1 MSQYA
6 LVRPSKMN
14 FGEWLV
20 VDTPPEKLFRLEAQ
34 CRSLENSTEAGK
46 LAALLLKQNF
56 KQQELLQSALHE
68 IARLELLLMHNHHAA

>member
-1 MSQYA
+1 MSQDV

-20 VDTPPEKLFRLEAQ
+20 VSTPPEKLFHLEAQ
-34 CRSLENSTEAGK
+34 CRALENSKEAGK

-68 IARLELLLMHNHHAA
+68 IARLELLLMHNDPAA